1 MGRRSCDLVAQLK
14 TTRSG
19 ADTSIMMGKRRWL
32 LLVTLATMAIF
43 VVGITAYADSGTE
56 ADFLAKINAS
66 RAAAGL
72 APLQVDGG
80 LRAHARNHTADMVA
94 AGGIFHSSESELKAA
109 AGSGWDKIGENV
121 GRGQSVESLHI
132 AFMDSAGHKKNI
144 LGDYNYVGIGTDSS
158 NGYLYVTVVFMKKG
172 STPSP
177 TTTTAPDTTPTT
189 AAAKAPTI
197 TKAPAPTTT
206 TQPPTTTTTLIV
218 PPDRSVTPGN
228 ACIEAGRYFQL
239 CHD

>member
-1 MGRRSCDLVAQLK
+1 
-14 TTRSG
+14 
-19 ADTSIMMGKRRWL
+19 MMGKRRWL

-43 VVGITAYADSGTE
+43 VVGITANADSGTE

-66 RAAAGL
+66 RASAGL

-80 LRAHARNHTADMVA
+80 LQAHARNHTADMVA

-121 GRGQSVESLHI
+121 GRGQSVASLHE
-132 AFMDSAGHKKNI
+132 AFMNSAGHKKNI

-158 NGYLYVTVVFMKKG
+158 DGYLYVTVVFMKKG
-172 STPSP
+172 STSTPS
-177 TTTTAPDTTPTT
+177 TTTAPDTTPTT
-189 AAAKAPTI
+189 APDTTSTTAATHAPTT
-197 TKAPAPTTT
+197 TKTPAPTTT

-218 PPDRSVTPGN
+218 PPDRAVTPGN
-228 ACIEAGRYFQL
+228 ACIEAGRYYQL

>member
-1 MGRRSCDLVAQLK
+1 
-14 TTRSG
+14 
-19 ADTSIMMGKRRWL
+19 MGKRRWL
-32 LLVTLATMAIF
+32 LLVTVATMALF
-43 VVGITAYADSGTE
+43 VVGVTANADSGTE

-66 RAAAGL
+66 RASAGL

-80 LRAHARNHTADMVA
+80 LRTHARNHTADMVA

-121 GRGQSVESLHI
+121 GRGQSVASLHE
-132 AFMDSAGHKKNI
+132 AFMNSAGHKKNI

-158 NGYLYVTVVFMKKG
+158 DGYLYVTVVFMKKG
-172 STPSP
+172 STSSP
-177 TTTTAPDTTPTT
+177 TAPDKTPTT
-189 AAAKAPTI
+189 VTTKTPAV

-206 TQPPTTTTTLIV
+206 TQPPTTTTTMIV
-218 PPDRSVTPGN
+218 PPDRAVTPGN
-228 ACIEAGRYFQL
+228 ACIEAGRYYQL